1 MAMGTVWYY
10 GYHGNRVVGIS
21 IIYNV
26 TIHSKLLGYYYQS
39 SDYINIFI
47 GPASWSDVVVT
58 AVCVCVCRSTISD

>member
-10 GYHGNRVVGIS
+10 CYHGNRVVGIS

-26 TIHSKLLGYYYQS
+26 TIHSKLLGYYQS
-39 SDYINIFI
+39 SGYINIFI

-58 AVCVCVCRSTISD
+58 AVCVCV